1 MSKLTDFDQY
11 EVLSKAVEFSLR
23 NAHVP
28 IESIEKASL
37 WLDYQYSVNQLS
49 KSRMPIVREYGWM
62 RSNMP
67 ESVHDTWDALNKA
80 IDDSVAKRDEL
91 RNWQP
96 IAHAIMGWDAPSD
109 ASPRDNM
116 LYAYA

>member
-1 MSKLTDFDQY
+1 MSKPTDFDQY

-49 KSRMPIVREYGWM
+49 KSRMPIVREYGWL

-96 IAHAIMGWDAPSD
+96 IAHAIMGWTAPSD
-109 ASPRDNM
+109 VSPRDPM

>member
-1 MSKLTDFDQY
+1 MSKPTDFDQR
-11 EVLSKAVEFSLR
+11 EALDNAVAFAIC
-23 NAHVP
+23 NVHVP
-28 IESIEKASL
+28 IQAIKKATA

-80 IDDSVAKRDEL
+80 MDDSVAKRDEL
-91 RNWQP
+91 KNWKP
-96 IAHAIMGWDAPSD
+96 LAHAIMGWTAPSD
-109 ASPRDNM
+109 VSPRDNM

>member
-1 MSKLTDFDQY
+1 MSKPTDFDQL
-11 EVLSKAVEFSLR
+11 EALDNAVAFAVS
-23 NAHVP
+23 NVHVP
-28 IESIEKASL
+28 IQAIKKASL

-109 ASPRDNM
+109 VSPRDNM